1 MTNSSLKERFERL
14 ERVPGAAPVASGSPA
29 RYLLQPAADRPNTI
43 EAAAAMVRRHMAVR
57 AAHKAVTALLETG
70 RAIAELPMVEDR
82 AALEADLAACGI
94 TAVPYQ
100 APAQVD
106 VKAIRERT
114 GLSQEDF
121 ALRFGLDVATVRN
134 WEQGRSSPD
143 TASRILLAV
152 IARNPEAVQAVLA
165 A

>member
-1 MTNSSLKERFERL
+1 MLPATDDPPRT
-14 ERVPGAAPVASGSPA
+14 VDAA
-29 RYLLQPAADRPNTI
+29 
-43 EAAAAMVRRHMAVR
+43 EALVRRHMTMRQAHR
-57 AAHKAVTALLETG
+57 AMTTLLETG

>member
-1 MTNSSLKERFERL
+1 MTKSSLRERFERL
-14 ERVPGAAPVASGSPA
+14 ERVPGVAPVACGSPA
-29 RYLLQPAADRPNTI
+29 RYLLQRAADRPDTI
-43 EAAAAMVRRHMAVR
+43 SAARALVRRHMTVR
-57 AAHKAVTALLETG
+57 QAHRAMTALVTVGKAL
-70 RAIAELPMVEDR
+70 AELPMVEDR
-82 AALEADLAACGI
+82 AALAADLAACGI
-94 TAVPYQ
+94 RAVPYQ

-106 VKAIRERT
+106 VKAIRERS

-134 WEQGRSSPD
+134 WEQGRSQPD

-152 IARNPEAVQAVLA
+152 IDHDPAAVQAVLA

>member
-14 ERVPGAAPVASGSPA
+14 ERVPAAAPVASGLPA
-29 RYLLQPAADRPNTI
+29 RYLLQPASERPDTI
-43 EAAAAMVRRHMAVR
+43 EAARSLVRRHMTVR
-57 AAHKAVTALLETG
+57 QAHRTVTALVERG

-82 AALEADLAACGI
+82 AVLEAELAACGV

-100 APAQVD
+100 APARVD

-121 ALRFGLDVATVRN
+121 ALRFGLDVATIRN
-134 WEQGRSSPD
+134 WEQGRSNPD
-143 TASRILLAV
+143 TASRILLAL
-152 IARNPEAVQAVLA
+152 IDKDPEAVQAVLA